1 MGKKYIV
8 EVKEGERLY
17 KTKLNA
23 LNEPVIREIVY
34 DCEPY
39 TAPDL
44 EQVRKEEYDKGY
56 ADAKGGYENGF
67 ENGYENGFANGM
79 IVAWDAARK
88 IGNMPYNEEEKVF
101 GSGGWTFIEKHT
113 ASEAIEKIQKYE
125 QEKEKQDGLRQNI
138 QAIVDQHGYSLDEIA
153 TVLEKMRGEQDG

>member
-1 MGKKYIV
+1 MGKKYIIELEDNNLAYTAIMINGV
-8 EVKEGERLY
+8 PYIKPLQ
-17 KTKLNA
+17 L
-23 LNEPVIREIVY
+23 L
-34 DCEPY
+34 PY

-44 EQVRKEEYDKGY
+44 EQVRKEAYDKGH

-88 IGNMPYNEEEKVF
+88 IGNMPYNEEEKIF

-113 ASEAIEKIQKYE
+113 ASEAVEKIRKYE
-125 QEKEKQDGLRQNI
+125 QAKEKQGKLRQNI
-138 QAIVDQHGYSLDEIA
+138 QTIVDQHGYSLDEIA
-153 TVLEKMRGEQDG
+153 TVLEKMRKSE